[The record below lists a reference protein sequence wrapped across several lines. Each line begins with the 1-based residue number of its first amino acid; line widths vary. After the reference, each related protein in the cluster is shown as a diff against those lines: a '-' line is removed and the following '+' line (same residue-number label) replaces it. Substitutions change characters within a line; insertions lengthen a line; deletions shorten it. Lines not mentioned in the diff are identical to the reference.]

1 MRTFLDHWPEYLSEA
16 GCLGL
21 FMVSAATFATL
32 LQHPASP
39 LALARTDSWIA
50 RLPMGVAMGLTL
62 VSIVYSPLGG
72 RSGAHMNPAVTLT
85 FLRLGKIAPADV
97 VGYIAAQF
105 VGGSAGILAAT
116 SMLQRLPSDP
126 SVNFVA
132 TVPGPAG
139 MFAAFAAEAVISFAM
154 MLMILTVSNRPHV
167 ARLTGVCGGLLV
179 ATYITVEAPLSGMS
193 MNAARTLGPALLAHT
208 ERSLWIY
215 FTAPLFGM
223 LPAAELYVRSRGSVG
238 VICAKLHHPMH
249 VRCIFKCGYRHE
261 RVTV

>member
-1 MRTFLDHWPEYLSEA
+1 MRTFFDHWPEYVAEA
-16 GCLGL
+16 SCLGL
-21 FMVSAATFATL
+21 FMVSAASFATL

-39 LALARTDSWIA
+39 FAFAHASSWTTRI
-50 RLPMGVAMGLTL
+50 PMGVAMGLTL

-85 FLRLGKIAPADV
+85 FLRLGKIARADV

-105 VGGSAGILAAT
+105 VGGASGIVSATYVLR
-116 SMLQRLPSDP
+116 RLPADP
-126 SVNFVA
+126 SVNFIA
-132 TVPGPAG
+132 TVPGSAG
-139 MFAAFAAEAVISFAM
+139 LFAAFAAEVVISFGM
-154 MLMILTVSNRPHV
+154 MLAVLTVSNRPRV
-167 ARLTGVCGGLLV
+167 ARLTGICGGFLV
-179 ATYITVEAPLSGMS
+179 ATYITFEAPLSGMS

-215 FTAPLFGM
+215 FTAPLLGM
-223 LPAAELYVRSRGSVG
+223 LLAAETYVRARGSAG

-249 VRCIFKCGYRHE
+249 VRCIFKCGYSHE